1 MKRTYRILI
10 VLNWATAILGGI
22 VYVATRNYMPVEI
35 LLYRERMIRL
45 GVSPF
50 RIILFCVDVILII
63 VCVINSIGLFRFR
76 KWAKTLLVPLYVIAI
91 LGVPTNPV
99 YIETGW
105 THMVFYISSVIG
117 GMILAMTFFSP
128 LAEVFDRG
136 GDV

>member
-1 MKRTYRILI
+1 MKRTFRILI
-10 VLNWATAILGGI
+10 VLNWATTILGVI
-22 VYVATRNYMPVEI
+22 VYVATRKYLPVEV

-50 RIILFCVDVILII
+50 RIILFCVDVILFI
-63 VCVINSIGLFRFR
+63 VCAIDAIGLFCFR

-99 YIETGW
+99 YIQTGW
-105 THMVFYISSVIG
+105 THMAFYISSVIG

-128 LAEVFDRG
+128 LAEVFDRC